1 MLDDRDRRL
10 LTLLQRDSR
19 TPTAQLAEAAGMS
32 ASACWRRVRAYEE
45 AGLIMGYGIR
55 LNPDRAG
62 LGFHAVVHVQL
73 TRHEPTHLAGF
84 IRAVQ
89 GRDEVLECFATTGQ
103 SDYHLR
109 VMCPD
114 IAAYNQFL
122 EEFLF
127 RLPAV
132 QSAQTNV
139 VLRVVKQGQPLPVQ
153 TR

>member
-45 AGLIMGYGIR
+45 AGLITGYGIR

-73 TRHEPTHLAGF
+73 TRHEPAHLAGF

-114 IAAYNQFL
+114 IAAYNRFL